1 MYDIGI
7 MVVHESGSDLT
18 VAADIGGTQMRAA
31 VVTSA
36 GDIVIQRSISTDSER
51 GIEDAALRL
60 SALVEQVTE
69 GCTDRGVVGLGV
81 STAGPLDPLSGTYD
95 HPPNLIGWHG
105 KTMRPVLERELKI
118 PVAIGH
124 DATLA
129 ALAETQFGSF
139 KGARYLVYVTLS
151 TGVGGGIIA
160 NGEMVTG
167 STGQAGEVGHIT
179 VRSDKDALSCN
190 VGCHGCFEG
199 NASGPSIGRMA
210 RSVVE
215 KEPARSK
222 VMLEFAGGDVEK
234 IDARVAFAAA
244 EIGDALACEVID
256 QVIENVARGLASL
269 LSVFDPDGLVIGGGV
284 VHSLSNRWDDL
295 IGAIELYSLPRY
307 RSRGIPVS
315 ITRLGDDVSIV
326 GASVLSFRMFG

>member
-1 MYDIGI
+1 MLI
-7 MVVHESGSDLT
+7 HESSSDLT
-18 VAADIGGTQMRAA
+18 VASDIGGTQMRAA

-36 GDIVIQRSISTDSER
+36 GEILIQRSISTDSER
-51 GIEDAALRL
+51 GIEDATLRL
-60 SALVEQVTE
+60 SALVRQVSE
-69 GCTDRGVVGLGV
+69 ESAGRGVVGLGV
-81 STAGPLDPLSGTYD
+81 STAGPLDPSSGTYD

-105 KTMRPVLERELKI
+105 KTMKPILECELKI

-129 ALAETQFGSF
+129 ALAETQFGPF

-190 VGCHGCFEG
+190 VGCHGCFEA

-215 KEPARSK
+215 REPARSK
-222 VMLEFAGGDVEK
+222 VMLELAGGDVDK

-244 EIGDALACEVID
+244 EMGDSLACEVID

-295 IGAIELYSLPRY
+295 LSAIELYSLPRY
-307 RSRGIPVS
+307 KSRGIPVS
-315 ITRLGDDVSIV
+315 ITQLGDDVSIL
-326 GASVLSFRMFG
+326 GASVLSFRRFGSG